1 MPNIHEVIRDHVT
14 LSIACVDRLYVN
26 GYVPTLQT
34 SGQLCYF
41 FREHLGNPIPSPA
54 LFAPMHDRFVRAVD
68 DFAER
73 HDIPLVQFERGQ
85 RKDDVAA
92 EHRARFD
99 APEGVVFIGVAQE
112 KMRSFRGKKGRGPR
126 GGVTFDFSRQPVNV
140 NHYYFYLKDKDWGP
154 AFIKVGTYLPYP
166 IKLCL
171 NGHEWAK
178 QQMHRHRLSFES
190 LDNGFLSCRKPERLQ
205 EICDQLAPQ
214 HVQAFFDRWSH
225 RLPWPLRPQDRAGGF
240 DHRLTLW
247 QMEVS
252 LTHVFDRPVQG
263 RHFFESV
270 IRDNLDLGRPDRVS
284 LLFPRKHRTSSRTP
298 PPPYGYRTRVIT
310 DGVNPSLHVEYKKS
324 HTKQYFKLDRAL
336 RTETTINNPED
347 FESSKALEKF
357 GFLRQVGDNVNRK
370 LLEIERVSHDCALS
384 QDALDRLQRP
394 AVLDGQRVAGLRF
407 GDARVMALLHA
418 LCLFALVH
426 RGFRNA
432 DIRKHVAALL
442 GMPLDQYTPGK
453 MTYDLRRLRLR
464 GLISRIDGTHR
475 YFVTTYGLRA
485 AFFQTKVYLR
495 ILRPGWAALADP
507 PDPVPRPLRTALDTL
522 DAEVRHFCD
531 DAQLRAAA

>member
-1 MPNIHEVIRDHVT
+1 MPNVQEVIRDHVT

-41 FREHLGNPIPSPA
+41 LREHLGNPIPSPA
-54 LFAPMHDRFVRAVD
+54 LFGPMHDRFVRAVS
-68 DFAER
+68 DFSER
-73 HDIPLVQFERGQ
+73 HDIPLIQFERGQ

-92 EHRARFD
+92 EHRARFE

-112 KMRSFRGKKGRGPR
+112 KMRSFRAKKGRGPK
-126 GGVTFDFSRQPVNV
+126 GGVTFQFSRQPVSV
-140 NHYYFYLKDKDWGP
+140 NHYYFYLQDRDWGP
-154 AFIKVGTYLPYP
+154 AFIKIGTYLPYP

-178 QQMHRHRLSFES
+178 QQMRRHRLSFES
-190 LDNGFLSCRKPERLQ
+190 LDNGFLSCRQPERLQ
-205 EICDQLAPQ
+205 ELCDQLGPR
-214 HVQAFFDRWSH
+214 HLQAFFDRWSH
-225 RLPWPLRPQDRAGGF
+225 RLPWPLRPQDRTAGF

-284 LLFPRKHRTSSRTP
+284 LLFPRKNRASRRTP
-298 PPPYGYRTRVIT
+298 PPAHGYRTRAIT

-336 RTETTINNPED
+336 RTETTINEPRD

-394 AVLDGQRVAGLRF
+394 AVLDGQRVSGMRF

-418 LCLFALVH
+418 LCLFSLVH

-432 DIRKHVAALL
+432 DIRTHVAALL
-442 GMPLDQYTPGK
+442 GLPLDQYTPGK

-464 GLISRIDGTHR
+464 GLITRIEGTHR
-475 YFVTTYGLRA
+475 YFVTTHGLRA

-507 PDPVPRPLRTALDTL
+507 PDPVPRPLRTALDKL

-531 DAQLRAAA
+531 EAQLRAAA